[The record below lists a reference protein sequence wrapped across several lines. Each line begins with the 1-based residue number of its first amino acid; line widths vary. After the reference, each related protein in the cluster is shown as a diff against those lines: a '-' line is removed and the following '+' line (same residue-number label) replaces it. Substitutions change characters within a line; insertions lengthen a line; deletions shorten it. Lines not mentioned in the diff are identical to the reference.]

1 MCPDTT
7 EWISLKLRIINAFEL
22 SPPNPNSTVAFR
34 RLCSSWHRGFVQ
46 QPSHSRGGRIRGGRS
61 SAGGV
66 YSCNSSAAVT
76 AATSA
81 THTATC
87 CVAWLGGSV
96 EALKLAVGDADAG
109 AALVG
114 EAVGD
119 TVVGETVLGEVVGDS
134 VGETVG
140 DSVVG
145 DRVGVHVSPA
155 SVGVRVL
162 GEALG
167 ETVVGETVVG
177 DTVGETVV
185 GDTVGET
192 VLGEA
197 VVGGTVGVPVINGA
211 NSRVYLAES
220 NDPHCSHKPPTQG

>member
-1 MCPDTT
+1 
-7 EWISLKLRIINAFEL
+7 
-22 SPPNPNSTVAFR
+22 
-34 RLCSSWHRGFVQ
+34 
-46 QPSHSRGGRIRGGRS
+46 
-61 SAGGV
+61 
-66 YSCNSSAAVT
+66 
-76 AATSA
+76 
-81 THTATC
+81 
-87 CVAWLGGSV
+87 VAWLGGSV

-167 ETVVGETVVG
+167 ETVVV
-177 DTVGETVV
+177 ETVV

-220 NDPHCSHKPPTQG
+220 NDPHCSHKPPTQVRVSKAEARLDLEVSVGWVSPSSRGLWGGTLCCSPSALLETETQG